1 MEQETD
7 NNRYCPKAG
16 QLWAGWLVAAAAW
29 GLHLLVSYGLVELVC
44 EKPAILETVRV
55 EIILH
60 GLTILFFL
68 LALSGAALAW
78 RINKRLRAQPR
89 LPDPG
94 RSEFMAT
101 SGILLSLFFAIVVLV
116 QGLPNMVL
124 PTCL

>member
-1 MEQETD
+1 MEQEKD

-44 EKPAILETVRV
+44 KKPAILETVWV

-68 LALSGAALAW
+68 LALSGAALGW
-78 RINKRLRAQPR
+78 HISRRLRTERKPS
-89 LPDPG
+89 DHG
-94 RSEFMAT
+94 RSKFMAT
-101 SGILLSLFFAIVVLV
+101 SGILLSLFFATVILV